1 MKVGVIMGGDSD
13 EREIS
18 LLTGEQIINNLDKNK
33 YEVFPIKINNK
44 NELINKIKGIDF
56 AFIALHGK
64 FGEDGTIQAFLETMG
79 IPYSGSGV
87 LASALCMNKDIS
99 KKIFTAENIITPKWH
114 LVTEKKNFS
123 YDKIK
128 QLGYPLVVKPNNGG
142 SSIETYIVENS
153 EELEIAVNQCLK
165 LKDQVI
171 IEEYIQGEEITC
183 SIIGG
188 IPMPII
194 SIKAK
199 ADFFDY
205 NSKYNSENT
214 VETQAVLS
222 EELTRRI
229 QEVSLAIWRNFKL
242 KAYGRIDIILKD
254 KEIYVLEVNT
264 LPGMTTSSLLPKS
277 ASIAGI
283 NFQELLDKIIEY
295 SLK

>member
-64 FGEDGTIQAFLETMG
+64 FGEDGTIQAFLETVG

-99 KKIFTAENIITPKWH
+99 KKIFTAENITTPKWYV
-114 LVTEKKNFS
+114 VTEKKNFS

-128 QLGYPLVVKPNNGG
+128 HLVYPLVVKPNNGG
-142 SSIETYIVENS
+142 SSIETYKVENE
-153 EELEIAVNQCLK
+153 EELERAINQCLK

-194 SIKAK
+194 SIKAR

-205 NSKYNSENT
+205 NSKYNSEDT
-214 VETQAVLS
+214 VEAQSVLS
-222 EELTRRI
+222 EELTRRV
-229 QEVSLAIWRNFKL
+229 EETSLAIWRNFRL
-242 KAYGRIDIILKD
+242 KAYGRIDMILKG

-277 ASIAGI
+277 AAMAGI

-295 SLK
+295 SLE